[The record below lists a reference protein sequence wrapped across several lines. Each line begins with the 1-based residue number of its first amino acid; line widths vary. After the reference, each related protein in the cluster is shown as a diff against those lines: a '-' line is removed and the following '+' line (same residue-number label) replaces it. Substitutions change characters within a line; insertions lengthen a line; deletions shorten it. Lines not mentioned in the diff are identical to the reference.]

1 MLTTEQAALTTPPVL
16 VDQDLD
22 QQAASLYRL
31 LKDLLDRLVITD
43 RDVGVVV
50 TGGATNLYA
59 GHDTITSGNAS
70 KVVTIGITMPNTNY
84 NVLITFGD
92 GFQEHRMSY
101 STRTTTTFTVHR
113 SGGTAADIEFS
124 WLVAY

>member
-31 LKDLLDRLVITD
+31 LKDLLDRLSLTD

-59 GHDTITSGNAS
+59 GHGTIDAGQSS
-70 KVVTIGITMPNTNY
+70 EVVTIGITMPGDEY
-84 NVLITFGD
+84 NVFVTFGD
-92 GFQEHRMSY
+92 GFAEHRVSY

-113 SGGTAADIEFS
+113 SGGTVDPLEFS